1 VTGLLPLDVA
11 CPPPP
16 VGCGTP
22 AGRRCFWRTPIGKVR
37 GPRRLYTA
45 GGGAAAG
52 LLLTD
57 LLALAEQL
65 PRWSR

>member
-37 GPRRLYTA
+37 FREPHAARVTA
-45 GGGAAAG
+45 ARAAASSPPEE
-52 LLLTD
+52 
-57 LLALAEQL
+57 EQ
-65 PRWSR
+65 PPGSS